1 MDTLN
6 RECLHQ
12 IHQGAR
18 LLSKKANEALAA
30 YDLYMSQWTVLFCL
44 DAFGP
49 KTQKDIWTYLNV
61 EAPTIT
67 RTVTRLEANGWVKR
81 VQGKDKRENLIVMTD
96 DAKARFEEIKRTME
110 QFEEE
115 CLSDFTYEEKQ
126 LLHTLLHKLSTE

>member
-12 IHQGAR
+12 IHQSAR
-18 LLSKKANEALAA
+18 LLSKKRTKRLLLMTCTCPSG
-30 YDLYMSQWTVLFCL
+30 LYFLF
-44 DAFGP
+44 GYIRP

-96 DAKARFEEIKRTME
+96 DAKTKFKEIKQTME

-126 LLHTLLHKLSTE
+126 LLHKLLHKLSTE

>member
-1 MDTLN
+1 
-6 RECLHQ
+6 CLYQ

-44 DAFGP
+44 DTFGP

-67 RTVTRLEANGWVKR
+67 RTVTRLEANGWV
-81 VQGKDKRENLIVMTD
+81 
-96 DAKARFEEIKRTME
+96 
-110 QFEEE
+110 
-115 CLSDFTYEEKQ
+115 
-126 LLHTLLHKLSTE
+126 

>member
-1 MDTLN
+1 M
-6 RECLHQ
+6 
-12 IHQGAR
+12 
-18 LLSKKANEALAA
+18 
-30 YDLYMSQWTVLFCL
+30 
-44 DAFGP
+44 
-49 KTQKDIWTYLNV
+49 NV

-115 CLSDFTYEEKQ
+115 CLSDFTYDEKKK